1 MTKHWD
7 LKKRNG
13 FNILSDWTTEKM
25 RRFYPFCRVAH
36 QNEPPEID
44 TTKDHCGT
52 KAESMMIGATTIW
65 FYSNYVAS
73 NNIRWM
79 ENSKDSNEAS
89 NHKRWLELNRDWY
102 IHYMWWQDVKGQRMS
117 FDLLQPLI
125 EFRIIWRQQPIIWRK
140 LWFLTLKDSMAYG
153 GSLAN
158 FPIFPEPNL
167 GISWEF
173 HDIAGKKPDDY
184 QERIGN
190 SSRRLGF
197 SPTRIGLEKSSN
209 SSKKMK
215 MLTNKTVVWTRRMG
229 SPWITWGIETQR
241 RDIKQQWNSQQWDGD
256 WTTIKDVICWLAHTV
271 QHRVPCTSRW
281 LDLRENIQEV
291 RCSTMRIYRN
301 LAKNNL
307 FNMNWRDR
315 RLQAQIS
322 IAGPQLNLG
331 TIEGAITSATAHVRM
346 KKRNSS
352 HRYFL
357 ENCGLTRQDW
367 CIEPV

>member
-1 MTKHWD
+1 
-7 LKKRNG
+7 
-13 FNILSDWTTEKM
+13 M
-25 RRFYPFCRVAH
+25 RRFYPLLQSCTSKWASRNWYYKGPLWHKGGIYDDWGHYHLILLQLCGIKQHSLDGKQQRFEWNSMKPA
-36 QNEPPEID
+36 
-44 TTKDHCGT
+44 TTKGDWNWIEIGIFTICGD
-52 KAESMMIGATTIW
+52 K
-65 FYSNYVAS
+65 
-73 NNIRWM
+73 
-79 ENSKDSNEAS
+79 
-89 NHKRWLELNRDWY
+89 
-102 IHYMWWQDVKGQRMS
+102 DVKGQRMS

-307 FNMNWRDR
+307 FHMNWRDR